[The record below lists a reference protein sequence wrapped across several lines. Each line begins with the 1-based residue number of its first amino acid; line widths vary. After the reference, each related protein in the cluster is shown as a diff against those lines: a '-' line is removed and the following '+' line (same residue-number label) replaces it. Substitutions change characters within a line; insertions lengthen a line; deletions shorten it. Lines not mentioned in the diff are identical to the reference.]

1 MRFLLYIA
9 TVSIGTMVSAAVAL
23 TMDEAPVLTISQDG
37 STITAEWTAVSWAEG
52 YIFIYAPFPEF
63 QPARG
68 LDLGLRRSHSLQ
80 LGDLE
85 SYVMA
90 VLPYREHVLL
100 DAVSNIVVA
109 ELNPAHSGGETTTF
123 TPTSNAF
130 STPAPNLSDEGGTRH
145 REGDKD
151 FGAVFVTAPAPV
163 NSGLGP
169 VFNHNACE
177 SCHPKD
183 GRDAAPVDGEEMD
196 TMFLRLSLP
205 GTDPDT
211 GGPVPVPGFGTQLF
225 TKAIFG
231 TEPHGTV
238 TVTYEEET
246 VTLPGSGVEVSL
258 RTPSNNVETF
268 IDLPEDTL
276 FSPRIGPP
284 VFGRGLLEAIPA
296 HTIVAMSDEEDAD
309 GDGISGRVNYVWDA
323 EREETALGRFGLKA
337 NIPNL
342 RLQTATAY
350 HNDIGVTSPIFLEDT
365 SVGRVQDD
373 LLDDDPEIDEEILGD
388 AIFYTQTLAVPA
400 RRNVDSPDVQLGQ
413 MVFALANCHGCH
425 VPVLKTGD
433 FPIAELANQVI
444 RPYTDMLLHD
454 MGPGLADFR
463 PDFLATG
470 TEWRTPPLW
479 GIGLTRVVNG
489 HTSFLHDG
497 RARNLL
503 EAIMWHGGEAEESR
517 RYVENLSKVELD
529 ALLAFLNSI

>member
-1 MRFLLYIA
+1 MKFVLCIAIFSILVVVSA
-9 TVSIGTMVSAAVAL
+9 TVGFTMTDS
-23 TMDEAPVLTISQDG
+23 PVLTYSQDG
-37 STITAEWTAVSWAEG
+37 STITVEWTAVSWAEG
-52 YIFIYAPFPEF
+52 YIFVYAPFPEF

-68 LDLGLRRSHSLQ
+68 LDLGLQRSHWME
-80 LGDLE
+80 LGDLD

-90 VLPYREHVLL
+90 VLPYREHVHLN
-100 DAVSNIVVA
+100 AVSNIVVA
-109 ELNPAHSGGETTTF
+109 ELDPAVSGGETTTF
-123 TPTSNAF
+123 TRTSNSF
-130 STPAPNLSDEGGTRH
+130 STPAPNLSPEGAKRH

-151 FGAVFVTAPAPV
+151 FGAIFVTAPAAV

-169 VFNHNACE
+169 IFNHSACE
-177 SCHPKD
+177 NCHPKD
-183 GRDAAPVDGEEMD
+183 GRDAAPGDGEEMD

-205 GTDPDT
+205 GTDPLT
-211 GGPVPVPGFGTQLF
+211 GGPVPVPEFGTQLF
-225 TKAIFG
+225 TKANFG
-231 TEPHGTV
+231 TDPHGTV
-238 TVTYEEET
+238 NVAYEEET

-258 RTPSNNVETF
+258 RTPSHIVETF
-268 IDLPEDTL
+268 NDLPDETL

-296 HTIVAMSDEEDAD
+296 HTILEMADEEDAD
-309 GDGISGRVNYVWDA
+309 GDGISGRANYVWDA
-323 EREETALGRFGLKA
+323 EQEETALGRFGLKA

-342 RLQTATAY
+342 RLQTAAAY
-350 HNDIGVTSPIFLEDT
+350 HNDIGVTSPIFVEESST
-365 SVGRVQDD
+365 GQVQDD

-388 AIFYTQTLAVPA
+388 ATFYIQTLAVPA
-400 RRNVDSPDVQLGQ
+400 RRNVESPDVQLGQ
-413 MVFALANCHGCH
+413 MIFAQANCHGCH
-425 VPVLKTGD
+425 VPALKTGE

-470 TEWRTPPLW
+470 SEWRTPPLW
-479 GIGLTRVVNG
+479 GIGLTKVVNG

-517 RYVENLSKVELD
+517 LVVEELSKRELD
-529 ALLAFLNSI
+529 ALLAFLNSL